1 MKCYRPGEDS
11 ELVPLKDGFIQRSFY
26 GAPYFYIIRK
36 KLARRQ
42 QLAGEV
48 VDE

>member
-1 MKCYRPGEDS
+1 MICYRPGEDS
-11 ELVPLKDGFIQRSFY
+11 GQVPLEDGLVQRGFY
-26 GAPYFYIIRK
+26 GSPYFYVISE